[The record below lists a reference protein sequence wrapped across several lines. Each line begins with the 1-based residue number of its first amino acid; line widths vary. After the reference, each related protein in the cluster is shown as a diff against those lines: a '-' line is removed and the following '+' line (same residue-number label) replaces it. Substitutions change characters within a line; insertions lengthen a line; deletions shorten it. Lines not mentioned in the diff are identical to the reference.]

1 MPKRVFEPNFSHKS
15 IQTWSQMK
23 LEIFMQLEKLLA
35 TFYELYFLCKVAPK
49 LVFGL
54 SIFEKLKPLHLFEYT
69 HRYQMKAKIILNS
82 YLSSKSTIGYENFL
96 KKDEF
101 QNFLLPFSKKKNFEC
116 KFFNIS
122 FSIPPKFYFGMI
134 FNTKKEIYMKD

>member
-1 MPKRVFEPNFSHKS
+1 MYFLFNLKGEEWNLPKRIFEPNFSYKS

-49 LVFGL
+49 LIFGL
-54 SIFEKLKPLHLFEYT
+54 SIFEKLNPFHLFEYI

-82 YLSSKSTIGYENFL
+82 YLSSKCTLVYEIFWKHRISKFCIDFQR
-96 KKDEF
+96 KKI
-101 QNFLLPFSKKKNFEC
+101 KC
-116 KFFNIS
+116 
-122 FSIPPKFYFGMI
+122 IPYSRYYK
-134 FNTKKEIYMKD
+134 THL